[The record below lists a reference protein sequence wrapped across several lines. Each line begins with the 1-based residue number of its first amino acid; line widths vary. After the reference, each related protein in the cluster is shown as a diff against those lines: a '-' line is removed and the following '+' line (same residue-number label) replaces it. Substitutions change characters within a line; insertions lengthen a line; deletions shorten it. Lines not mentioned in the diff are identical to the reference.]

1 MFKVYVIQN
10 SDSGKIYIG
19 QTSDISK
26 RLKYHN
32 GIKKSKEKSYTSKNI
47 GKGFWNVV
55 YSEDFETR
63 REAMKRENELKSS
76 KGRSFVKSIIMRP

>member
-10 SDSGKIYIG
+10 SYSGKLYTG
-19 QTSDISK
+19 QTENLAK
-26 RLKYHN
+26 RLDYHN

-47 GKGFWNVV
+47 GKGIWNVV

-63 REAMKRENELKSS
+63 GEAMKREKELKSS
-76 KGRSFVKSIIMRP
+76 KGRSFVKSMILRP